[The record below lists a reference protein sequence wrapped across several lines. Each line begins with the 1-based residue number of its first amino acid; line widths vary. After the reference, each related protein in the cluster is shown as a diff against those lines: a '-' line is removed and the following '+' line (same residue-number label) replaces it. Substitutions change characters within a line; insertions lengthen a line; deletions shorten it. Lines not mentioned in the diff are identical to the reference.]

1 MLNRPLGVGHS
12 GIIDPSASQYR
23 LPCSEFD
30 RDLEAHCSALWREV
44 RSERADVLLLQPE
57 GAVLG
62 AAGRWRPVLRAVLAA
77 MRKQAAAGDDE
88 WARADQLESR
98 LQAMQDKVGRPTS
111 WKRKAC
117 GLTSAE
123 APLLLF
129 TFQPL
134 LVGL

>member
-1 MLNRPLGVGHS
+1 M
-12 GIIDPSASQYR
+12 
-23 LPCSEFD
+23 
-30 RDLEAHCSALWREV
+30 
-44 RSERADVLLLQPE
+44 LLLQPE

-88 WARADQLESR
+88 RARADQLECR
-98 LQAMQDKVGRPTS
+98 LQAMQEKVGGPTS

-123 APLLLF
+123 VPLLLF

-134 LVGL
+134 LVGV